1 MENYNN
7 ILRYFGGDIQRSLS
21 AVNEEI
27 CEIRLRTG
35 RPLSVITEKGV
46 CFPDKKGGLHSLP
59 EETVNVTAE
68 DVRRTFEAVCRY
80 SIHSFQSRICR
91 GFVTVSG
98 GHRVGICGTAVYSP
112 SGTVEN
118 IKYINGLN
126 FRIAREIKGAADEI
140 FTSVFNGGQMLKN
153 TLICGEPCSGKTTIL
168 RDLCRQLGNI
178 FPLSLIDERGELA
191 AESSGTVNNDVGI
204 CTDVFSGFSKQDGII
219 SAVRAMSPRM
229 IVCDEIG
236 SDEDIAAL
244 ETAGRS
250 GVKIAASIHCAGRED
265 LLSGQK
271 NRQTLVSGMFDSF
284 VFIKDRRILSIM
296 RRDEIMGM
304 GRNGG
309 AKG

>member
-7 ILRYFGGDIQRSLS
+7 ILRYFGGDIQKSLS
-21 AVNEEI
+21 AVSEEL

-35 RPLSVITEKGV
+35 RPLSAITEKGI
-46 CFPDKKGGLHSLP
+46 CFPDIKGVLHSLP
-59 EETVNVTAE
+59 EDTVKVTAE

-80 SIHSFQSRICR
+80 SIHSFQSRISK

-140 FTSVFNGGQMLKN
+140 FTAVFNSGQMLRN
-153 TLICGEPCSGKTTIL
+153 ILICGEPCSGKTTVL

-178 FPLSLIDERGELA
+178 FPLSLVDERGELA
-191 AESSGTVNNDVGI
+191 AESSGFINNDVGI

-236 SDEDIAAL
+236 SEEDISAL
-244 ETAGRS
+244 ETAARS
-250 GVKIAASIHCAGRED
+250 GVNIAASIHCSGRED
-265 LLSGQK
+265 LLS
-271 NRQTLVSGMFDSF
+271 RQNIRQAVVSGMFDSF
-284 VFIKDRRILSIM
+284 VFLKDRRIISIM
-296 RRDEIMGM
+296 RRDELLGM

-309 AKG
+309 VKG